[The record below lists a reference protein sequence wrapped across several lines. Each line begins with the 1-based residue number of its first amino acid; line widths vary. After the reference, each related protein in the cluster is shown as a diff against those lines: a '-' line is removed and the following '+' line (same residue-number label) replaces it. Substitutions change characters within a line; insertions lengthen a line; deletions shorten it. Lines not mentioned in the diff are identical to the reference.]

1 MGVDAPALL
10 RSNPGLDTV
19 TGMEAKPWRERVRKE
34 DELVEQLQLQVS
46 ESAKRRA
53 EALLEGVAELGSVAE
68 VARDLGKSWNAV
80 DHAIKKYERKKR
92 RPGGTGPATTT
103 E

>member
-1 MGVDAPALL
+1 MNAI
-10 RSNPGLDTV
+10 
-19 TGMEAKPWRERVRKE
+19 PWRDRVRGE
-34 DELVEQLQLQVS
+34 DALVEQLQLLVS

-53 EALLEGVAELGSVAE
+53 IALLDGVAELGTVAD

-80 DHAIKKYERKKR
+80 DAAIKKN
-92 RPGGTGPATTT
+92 GPKSSTT